1 MNNSIGNKY
10 YNYDNHHTNRPK
22 EVNFQNN
29 NNIIIGSKMEFIN
42 NINNNK
48 KTFFNN
54 INEYINK
61 NNINNL
67 NADAYIKPKLILSH
81 NISKA

>member
-1 MNNSIGNKY
+1 
-10 YNYDNHHTNRPK
+10 
-22 EVNFQNN
+22 
-29 NNIIIGSKMEFIN
+29 MEFIN

-48 KTFFNN
+48 KHFLHSSEKITNTKYN

-61 NNINNL
+61 NTINNL